1 MRYCR
6 LDRSEKTH
14 LVDPDNPRKFKQN
27 GGGVLLAVRVDAD
40 IESKLVKSNC
50 RAEILS
56 VKLDFGSNNVI
67 CFSRSAIGLGP
78 WGPPINKFSIKSF
91 NSWVP
96 LGLGLWLK

>member
-40 IESKLVKSNC
+40 I
-50 RAEILS
+50 
-56 VKLDFGSNNVI
+56 
-67 CFSRSAIGLGP
+67 
-78 WGPPINKFSIKSF
+78 
-91 NSWVP
+91 
-96 LGLGLWLK
+96 